1 MIPKIIHYCWFGNKE
16 KPADVISFIDS
27 WKKHLPDYKIV
38 EWNETNFPYS
48 KWRYAKEAYD
58 CRKYAFVSDVCRL
71 YALLTQGGIYL
82 DTDVEV
88 LKSFEPFLNNKSFI
102 GLESPDTVSSAVIG
116 AEKNCNWIRTA
127 LEEYDSEKFIL
138 NDATFNITPNVQR
151 LSAIIKSIPENTSPT
166 VYPIDYFCA
175 NDWKSHSVVVTQ
187 NTVCIHH
194 FAGTWTKNTY
204 DKSNYKLRLK
214 LLYKKLS
221 NILRLNNK

>member
-38 EWNETNFPYS
+38 EWNESNFPYH

-58 CRKYAFVSDVCRL
+58 CHKFAFVSDICRL

-88 LKSFEPFLNNKSFI
+88 LKTFNPFLNNRSFI
-102 GLESPDTVSSAVIG
+102 GLESTDTVSSAVIG
-116 AEKNCNWIRTA
+116 AEKNCNWIQKA

-138 NDATFNITPNVQR
+138 DDASLNITPNVQR
-151 LSAIIKSIPENTSPT
+151 LTAIIKSISRELAPKI
-166 VYPIDYFCA
+166 YPIDYFCA
-175 NDWKSHSVVVTQ
+175 NDWKSHSVVSSS

-194 FAGTWTKNTY
+194 FAGTWTGNATNCN
-204 DKSNYKLRLK
+204 NYKLRIK
-214 LLYKKLS
+214 LISKKLS
-221 NILRLNNK
+221 NILRFKFK